1 MNNIRWGRQKNWC
14 AAVVWIGLVV
24 GATLCASTMNYATFA
39 GGGGPRPGASPTA
52 AAGNKDTGTRAPA
65 DAVKSPHPDLGKFA
79 RRAEVALSSAAAQ
92 KASWGIWIADASTGE
107 TLYEQSADRLFTPA
121 SNLKLITTA
130 LAATSLP
137 PDFRF
142 RTTLEARGT
151 LSAAGTLTGD
161 LVLVG
166 RGDPNLSNRKFPYAG
181 KVEREGPPEKILAE
195 LADAAVAHGLK
206 EIRGDVAG
214 DDSYFAFDP
223 YPAGWTVG
231 DLYFGFGAP
240 VSAIAL
246 NDNIVSVE
254 ASPGPQVGDPAAL
267 VVSPFAGD
275 PPFAEEVVTGAAGT
289 PVKFA
294 VVRQAGAKTTL
305 LRGSIAIGAPSAK
318 LELAMDDPAE
328 YSARALK
335 ILLEARGVHITGE
348 ARGIHG
354 APPKRGDVPELPS
367 VATANHP
374 GQSSPVVPIA
384 PDSPSGATATNQSLT
399 PSVPTPTPP
408 VAPTVDAVDHG
419 VVLAEHQ
426 SPPLMEMLRV
436 VNKVSEN
443 LHAEILLR
451 TVAKEKTGNGTIDDG
466 IKVAGDFLK
475 SVGIADGDVVQEDG
489 SGLSPA
495 NLVTPRALG
504 NLLLWVSR
512 QPWASDYVATLPI
525 AGVDGTLESRMKNSK
540 AAGRIF
546 AKTGS
551 LEHAHT
557 LSGYADTVR
566 GERLVFSIMDSNDAE
581 KGRDATAVID
591 ALCVAMVEEIGQAK
605 AAKSSKS
612 GTKPALRR

>member
-1 MNNIRWGRQKNWC
+1 MNDIRGGPQKNGAAGLWIALTMVAALC
-14 AAVVWIGLVV
+14 AATVNCTNLAHAAGTRSGAAPGL
-24 GATLCASTMNYATFA
+24 ADA
-39 GGGGPRPGASPTA
+39 GLA
-52 AAGNKDTGTRAPA
+52 AA
-65 DAVKSPHPDLGKFA
+65 KSPHANLGKFSV
-79 RRAEVALSSAAAQ
+79 RASAALSSAAAQ

-107 TLYEQSADRLFTPA
+107 TLYEQNADRLFAPA
-121 SNLKLITTA
+121 SNLKLATTA
-130 LAATSLP
+130 LAAASLP
-137 PDFRF
+137 SDFRF

-166 RGDPNLSNRKFPYAG
+166 RGDPDLSNRKFPYAG
-181 KVEREGPPEKILAE
+181 KVEREGPPEKVLAE

-214 DDSYFAFDP
+214 DDSYFPFDP

-240 VSAIAL
+240 VSAIVL
-246 NDNIVSVE
+246 NDNIVSIEV
-254 ASPGPQVGDPAAL
+254 SPGPQVGDPAAL

-275 PPFAEEVVTGAAGT
+275 PPFGYEVVTGAAGT

-294 VVRQAGAKTTL
+294 VVRQASAKTTL
-305 LRGSIAIGAPSAK
+305 LRGSIPIGAPSAK
-318 LELAMDDPAE
+318 LSLAMDDPAE
-328 YSARALK
+328 YAARALK
-335 ILLEARGVHITGE
+335 LLLEARGVHITGE
-348 ARGIHG
+348 ARAIHG

-367 VATANHP
+367 VPAANHSGP
-374 GQSSPVVPIA
+374 DSRVAPIPPDAPSDASASGQSPA
-384 PDSPSGATATNQSLT
+384 A
-399 PSVPTPTPP
+399 SVTMPTPATSS
-408 VAPTVDAVDHG
+408 VDNG

-426 SPPLMEMLRV
+426 SPPLMEMIRV

-451 TVAKEKTGNGTIDDG
+451 TVAKEKAGSGTIDDG

-495 NLVTPRALG
+495 NLVTPRAFG
-504 NLLLWVSR
+504 NLLLWVSH
-512 QPWASDYVATLPI
+512 QPWANDYLATLPI
-525 AGVDGTLESRMKNSK
+525 AGVDGTLESRMKNSQ
-540 AAGRIF
+540 ATGRIF

-551 LEHAHT
+551 LEHVHT
-557 LSGYADTVR
+557 ISGYATTVR

-581 KGRDATAVID
+581 KANDATAVID
-591 ALCVAMVEEIGQAK
+591 SLCVAMVEEIGPAK
-605 AAKSSKS
+605 PTKP
-612 GTKPALRR
+612 GTKPAPRKYNNR

>member
-1 MNNIRWGRQKNWC
+1 MKNIPSKRQKNQRAPELWIAVTMVAALC
-14 AAVVWIGLVV
+14 AASLKD
-24 GATLCASTMNYATFA
+24 TNFA
-39 GGGGPRPGASPTA
+39 R
-52 AAGNKDTGTRAPA
+52 AAGRRAGTAPA
-65 DAVKSPHPDLGKFA
+65 VANAGLGAVTPPHPNLGTFR
-79 RRAEVALSSAAAQ
+79 RRADAALSSAGAQ

-107 TLYEQSADRLFTPA
+107 TLYEQNADRLFTPA
-121 SNLKLITTA
+121 SNLKLVTTA
-130 LAATSLP
+130 LAAASLS

-151 LSAAGTLTGD
+151 LSVAGTLTGD

-166 RGDPNLSNRKFPYAG
+166 RGDPDLSNRKFPYAG
-181 KVEREGPPEKILAE
+181 KVEREGAPEKVLAE

-214 DDSYFAFDP
+214 DDSYFPFDP
-223 YPAGWTVG
+223 YPEGWTVG

-240 VSAIAL
+240 VSAIIL
-246 NDNIVSVE
+246 NDNIVSIEV
-254 ASPGPQVGDPAAL
+254 SPGPQVGDPAAL

-275 PPFAEEVVTGAAGT
+275 PPFGYEVVTGAAGT

-294 VVRQAGAKTTL
+294 VVRQARPKTTL
-305 LRGSIAIGAPSAK
+305 LRGSIPLGAPSAK

-335 ILLEARGVHITGE
+335 LLLEARGVHITGE
-348 ARGIHG
+348 ARAIHG

-367 VATANHP
+367 IPAPKTSGPDAR
-374 GQSSPVVPIA
+374 VVPIA
-384 PDSPSGATATNQSLT
+384 PDAPTGINSGGPSPP
-399 PSVPTPTPP
+399 PSVI
-408 VAPTVDAVDHG
+408 APAPGASTMDNG
-419 VVLAEHQ
+419 LVLAEHQ

-451 TVAKEKTGNGTIDDG
+451 SVAKEKTGSGTIDDG
-466 IKVAGDFLK
+466 IKTAGEFLR
-475 SVGIADGDVVQEDG
+475 SVGIADGDIVQEDG

-504 NLLLWVSR
+504 NLLLWISR
-512 QPWASDYVATLPI
+512 QPWANDFAATLPI
-525 AGVDGTLESRMKNSK
+525 AGVDGTLETRMKNSQ

-551 LEHAHT
+551 LEHVHT
-557 LSGYADTVR
+557 ISGYATTLR

-581 KGRDATAVID
+581 KARDASAVID
-591 ALCVAMVEEIGQAK
+591 ALCLAMVEEIGPAK
-605 AAKSSKS
+605 PMKP
-612 GTKPALRR
+612 GTKPASHR

>member
-1 MNNIRWGRQKNWC
+1 MNDIRRGRGKNWR
-14 AAVVWIGLVV
+14 AIVVWTAVLIV
-24 GATLCASTMNYATFA
+24 ATLCAATMNYASFA
-39 GGGGPRPGASPTA
+39 RDAGPRPGASPAPATA
-52 AAGNKDTGTRAPA
+52 GKDAGTRAPA
-65 DAVKSPHPDLGKFA
+65 DAAKPPHPDLGKFG

-107 TLYEQSADRLFTPA
+107 TLYEQNADRLFTPA
-121 SNLKLITTA
+121 SNMKLITTA
-130 LAATSLP
+130 LAASSLP

-181 KVEREGPPEKILAE
+181 KVEREGPPEKMLAE

-214 DDSYFAFDP
+214 DDSYFPFDP

-240 VSAIAL
+240 VTAIAL
-246 NDNIVSVE
+246 NDNIVSIEV
-254 ASPGPQVGDPAAL
+254 SPGPQVGDPAAL

-275 PPFAEEVVTGAAGT
+275 PPFAEEVITGAAGT

-305 LRGSIAIGAPSAK
+305 LRGSIPIGAPSAK

-335 ILLEARGVHITGE
+335 LLLEARGVHITGE
-348 ARGIHG
+348 ARAIHG

-367 VATANHP
+367 VGAAIHP
-374 GQSSPVVPIA
+374 DQSTPVVPIA
-384 PDSPSGATATNQSLT
+384 PDSASGASTTSQSPAPAV
-399 PSVPTPTPP
+399 PS
-408 VAPTVDAVDHG
+408 ASAVGAGDHG
-419 VVLAEHQ
+419 VLLAEHQ

-451 TVAKEKTGNGTIDDG
+451 TVAKEKTGSGTIDDG

-475 SVGIADGDVVQEDG
+475 SVGIAEGDVVQEDG

-504 NLLLWVSR
+504 NLLLWLSR
-512 QPWASDYVATLPI
+512 QPWASEYVATLPI

-557 LSGYADTVR
+557 ISGYANTVR
-566 GERLVFSIMDSNDAE
+566 GARLVFSIMDSNDAE
-581 KGRDATAVID
+581 KARDATAVID
-591 ALCVAMVEEIGQAK
+591 ALCVAMVEEIGPAK
-605 AAKSSKS
+605 PTRS
-612 GTKPALRR
+612 GTKSAPRK

>member
-1 MNNIRWGRQKNWC
+1 MNNICGGRQKNRGVAAAWFAALFVAALC
-14 AAVVWIGLVV
+14 AAT
-24 GATLCASTMNYATFA
+24 ANYTNSARA
-39 GGGGPRPGASPTA
+39 AGPRP
-52 AAGNKDTGTRAPA
+52 A
-65 DAVKSPHPDLGKFA
+65 DADADAAKSPPSNLGKFS
-79 RRAEVALSSAAAQ
+79 RRVDAALSSAAAQ
-92 KASWGIWIADASTGE
+92 KASWGIWIGDAATGE
-107 TLYEQSADRLFTPA
+107 TLYERNADRLFIPA

-130 LAATSLP
+130 LAASSLP

-151 LSAAGTLTGD
+151 LSASGTLTGD

-181 KVEREGPPEKILAE
+181 KVEREGPPEKVLAE

-214 DDSYFAFDP
+214 DDSYFPFDP

-246 NDNIVSVE
+246 NDNVVSIEVN
-254 ASPGPQVGDPAAL
+254 PGPQVGDPAAL

-275 PPFAEEVVTGAAGT
+275 PPFGQEVVTGATGT

-294 VVRQAGAKTTL
+294 VVRQPDAKTTL
-305 LRGSIAIGAPSAK
+305 LRGSISLGAPSAK

-335 ILLEARGVHITGE
+335 LLLEARGVHITGE
-348 ARGIHG
+348 ARAIHG

-367 VATANHP
+367 IAAANHP
-374 GQSSPVVPIA
+374 SLEARVSPIA
-384 PDSPSGATATNQSLT
+384 PDAPSAATATDRNSL
-399 PSVPTPTPP
+399 PSATAPPPTTS
-408 VAPTVDAVDHG
+408 AVDNG

-426 SPPLMEMLRV
+426 SPPLIDMIRV

-451 TVAKEKTGNGTIDDG
+451 TVAKQKTGSGTIDDG
-466 IKVAGDFLK
+466 IKLAGDFLRTI
-475 SVGIADGDVVQEDG
+475 GIADGDVVQQDG

-512 QPWASDYVATLPI
+512 QPWADEFVATLPI
-525 AGVDGTLESRMKNSK
+525 AGVDGTLETRMKNSK
-540 AAGRIF
+540 ATGHIF

-551 LEHAHT
+551 LDHAHT
-557 LSGYADTVR
+557 ISGYANTVR
-566 GERLVFSIMDSNDAE
+566 GERVVFSIMDSNDAE
-581 KGRDATAVID
+581 KAHDAAALID
-591 ALCVAMVEEIGQAK
+591 ALCLAMVEEIGPVKTAK
-605 AAKSSKS
+605 P
-612 GTKPALRR
+612 GTKPAPRR

>member
-1 MNNIRWGRQKNWC
+1 M
-14 AAVVWIGLVV
+14 
-24 GATLCASTMNYATFA
+24 
-39 GGGGPRPGASPTA
+39 
-52 AAGNKDTGTRAPA
+52 
-65 DAVKSPHPDLGKFA
+65 
-79 RRAEVALSSAAAQ
+79 SSAAAQ

-107 TLYEQSADRLFTPA
+107 TLYEQNADRLFTPA
-121 SNLKLITTA
+121 SNMKLITTA
-130 LAATSLP
+130 LAASSLP

-181 KVEREGPPEKILAE
+181 KVEREGPPEKMLAE

-214 DDSYFAFDP
+214 DDSYFPFDP

-240 VSAIAL
+240 VTAIAL
-246 NDNIVSVE
+246 NDNIVSIEV
-254 ASPGPQVGDPAAL
+254 SPGPQVGDPAAL

-275 PPFAEEVVTGAAGT
+275 PPFAEEVITGAAGT

-305 LRGSIAIGAPSAK
+305 LRGSIPIGAPSAK

-335 ILLEARGVHITGE
+335 LLLEARGVHITGE
-348 ARGIHG
+348 ARAIHG

-367 VATANHP
+367 VGAAIHP
-374 GQSSPVVPIA
+374 DQSTPVVPIA
-384 PDSPSGATATNQSLT
+384 PDSASGASTTSQSPAPAV
-399 PSVPTPTPP
+399 PS
-408 VAPTVDAVDHG
+408 ASAVGAGDHG
-419 VVLAEHQ
+419 VLLAEHQ

-451 TVAKEKTGNGTIDDG
+451 TVAKEKTGSGTIDDG

-475 SVGIADGDVVQEDG
+475 SVGIAEGDVVQEDG

-504 NLLLWVSR
+504 NLLLWLSR
-512 QPWASDYVATLPI
+512 QPWASEYVATLPI

-557 LSGYADTVR
+557 ISGYANTVR
-566 GERLVFSIMDSNDAE
+566 GARLVFSIMDSNDAE
-581 KGRDATAVID
+581 KARDATAVID
-591 ALCVAMVEEIGQAK
+591 ALCVAMVEEIGPAK
-605 AAKSSKS
+605 PTRS
-612 GTKPALRR
+612 GTKSAPRK